1 METPQDNTNIQMSK
15 SLDEREIL
23 ADGLYKIKNFLSD
36 TDLSILQDFLNTTDK
51 WGLYRAGGIQ
61 KNRFVIYPSDNE
73 WLLNTLTE
81 KFIKLTP
88 HVKHIFRKPR
98 LYFGGIT
105 MWQDRQKYYIQK
117 HTDNPIIEIAIQ
129 IYLTDNE
136 PRLPTTFIVDDKDII
151 PDYKVNAGYI
161 MDNSKQ
167 ILHYM
172 WPPIPQGQIRNS
184 LYAFWK
190 LTQE

>member
-1 METPQDNTNIQMSK
+1 MS
-15 SLDEREIL
+15 
-23 ADGLYKIKNFLSD
+23 A
-36 TDLSILQDFLNTTDK
+36 
-51 WGLYRAGGIQ
+51 WHIQ

-73 WLLNTLTE
+73 WLYTLTE
-81 KFIKLTP
+81 NFIKLTP
-88 HVKHIFRKPR
+88 HVKHIFKKPR